1 MRRVHVQLLVR
12 ALEHILAGQ
21 RGNERPQL
29 LPSIYME
36 TTILTLAD
44 VTSIVLLAPEH
55 PEPVL
60 HHQGVRRSAA
70 ATLGGSLPP
79 DQWRLDG

>member
-1 MRRVHVQLLVR
+1 
-12 ALEHILAGQ
+12 
-21 RGNERPQL
+21 
-29 LPSIYME
+29 ME

-79 DQWRLDG
+79 DQRRLDG